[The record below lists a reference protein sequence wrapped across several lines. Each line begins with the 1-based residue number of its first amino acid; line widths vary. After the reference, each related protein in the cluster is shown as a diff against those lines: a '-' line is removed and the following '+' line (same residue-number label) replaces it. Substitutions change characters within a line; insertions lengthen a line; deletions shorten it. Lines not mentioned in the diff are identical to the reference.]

1 MDPVLT
7 EDQTTKSKDFLNRWN
22 LYLVNVKS
30 PFPETFCFTAA
41 LISSFLL
48 PFCYSLRECDI
59 VQGLLDN
66 YDGWVEPARDM
77 YRIAWESRADW
88 ISSFL
93 RKKNTLSFSLQVK
106 EKEQALRRPS
116 IITKVKSDMTIFLR
130 KNVCTA
136 SPLITDR

>member
-30 PFPETFCFTAA
+30 PFLETFCFTAA

-93 RKKNTLSFSLQVK
+93 RKKKHIIIFSIGKGKRASL
-106 EKEQALRRPS
+106 EKALYHHQS
-116 IITKVKSDMTIFLR
+116 KV
-130 KNVCTA
+130 
-136 SPLITDR
+136 

>member
-93 RKKNTLSFSLQVK
+93 RKKNTLSFSL
-106 EKEQALRRPS
+106 
-116 IITKVKSDMTIFLR
+116 
-130 KNVCTA
+130 
-136 SPLITDR
+136 